1 MSKSKGKRYSEEQ
14 IVGLLKEIDSGL
26 PVVEASRKH
35 GVSEQTLYRWKQKFG
50 GMDLSEVKRMKA
62 LEEENLRLK
71 RIIADQAVEINILKE
86 VNSKNW

>member
-26 PVVEASRKH
+26 PVAEASRKH